1 VNLLIFGATGP
12 TGQLLVSQALGQGH
26 VVTAF
31 ARDPSRLVPAPAP
44 VRVVAGDATRDLKKI
59 DEAMQGQH
67 AVISAL
73 GRRRSF
79 RSDRLME
86 RSLRAIVPAMERAG
100 VRRLIV
106 MSAFG
111 VGDSRRDAPLI
122 PGLMYR
128 TLLRGIFKD
137 KANAEQYLR
146 QTRVEWTVVYPV
158 LLTDGPMTGRYR
170 RGEKLQLHGMP
181 TISRADVAH
190 FILAELAAPAFVRKT
205 VVISY

>member
-1 VNLLIFGATGP
+1 M
-12 TGQLLVSQALGQGH
+12 
-26 VVTAF
+26 VTAF

-111 VGDSRRDAPLI
+111 VGDSRRDAPLS
-122 PGLMYR
+122 
-128 TLLRGIFKD
+128 
-137 KANAEQYLR
+137 
-146 QTRVEWTVVYPV
+146 TR
-158 LLTDGPMTGRYR
+158 PMTRA
-170 RGEKLQLHGMP
+170 L
-181 TISRADVAH
+181 IS
-190 FILAELAAPAFVRKT
+190 AE
-205 VVISY
+205 